1 MANGDG
7 TKLTADDIKLLA
19 QAQKYEKETTAERFK
34 RLEIEKQT
42 LDTAVKLAQSA
53 DQTVKAAFLINEQRL
68 KELEHAEAKLH
79 IEREAIKAHLAAG
92 KALDENIKKALE
104 KLKVDEEIVKKQ
116 IEATH
121 AIEATEAQTKNWAKI
136 LTGVGDQWKDTFIGG
151 FVKSSQTLDG
161 LGQRMTRFKGQL
173 KDTFTLANILGSAL
187 QRVAQSTLALA
198 KEQDAAIASFN
209 KATSTMGEYADQ
221 LIAIERANIGLGV
234 STGDAA
240 GAFGALITN
249 VTTFR
254 DAGSA
259 MQAQLAQTAAQ
270 MEKLGVSTQL
280 TAQTME
286 NAMLV
291 LGMTEEQS
299 MGLTSSLADMAIQ
312 MNLPIEQV
320 TENFNAAMPVLAK
333 FGRDA
338 PDVFRKVQV
347 ASRSLGVAVG
357 ELIGVMSQ
365 FDTFEGAASSAGKL
379 NAILGGDLLNSTEL
393 LMASEDERLRMVREA
408 IAASGRQFE
417 SMDRFE
423 KMAVASALGVRDMS
437 VATKMLTGDMDRFG
451 GALDATGLT
460 EEETAERIR
469 ATQDITQKLSNTFR
483 MFAISMRPLVD
494 GFHKFINFIFDA
506 NQAMKN
512 LLVPLLLVVG
522 GIAAIMTAPATGG
535 GSLAAFAAYA
545 SKIMGGAAIVTGALG
560 GTSALMEGFAE
571 GGPVGAGRP
580 IVVGESGPEV
590 FVPGADGAIRRNE
603 DFRRMPAMQPQ
614 AMAAAPTQS
623 KPRDLTVIVEL
634 DKRELGR
641 GVIKAIDE
649 VPGYNIKGVLDYA

>member
-299 MGLTSSLADMAIQ
+299 MG
-312 MNLPIEQV
+312 
-320 TENFNAAMPVLAK
+320 
-333 FGRDA
+333 
-338 PDVFRKVQV
+338 
-347 ASRSLGVAVG
+347 
-357 ELIGVMSQ
+357 
-365 FDTFEGAASSAGKL
+365 
-379 NAILGGDLLNSTEL
+379 
-393 LMASEDERLRMVREA
+393 
-408 IAASGRQFE
+408 
-417 SMDRFE
+417 
-423 KMAVASALGVRDMS
+423 
-437 VATKMLTGDMDRFG
+437 
-451 GALDATGLT
+451 
-460 EEETAERIR
+460 
-469 ATQDITQKLSNTFR
+469 
-483 MFAISMRPLVD
+483 
-494 GFHKFINFIFDA
+494 
-506 NQAMKN
+506 
-512 LLVPLLLVVG
+512 
-522 GIAAIMTAPATGG
+522 
-535 GSLAAFAAYA
+535 
-545 SKIMGGAAIVTGALG
+545 
-560 GTSALMEGFAE
+560 
-571 GGPVGAGRP
+571 
-580 IVVGESGPEV
+580 
-590 FVPGADGAIRRNE
+590 
-603 DFRRMPAMQPQ
+603 
-614 AMAAAPTQS
+614 
-623 KPRDLTVIVEL
+623 
-634 DKRELGR
+634 
-641 GVIKAIDE
+641 
-649 VPGYNIKGVLDYA
+649 